1 MTTLNPLEASSA
13 ITDTYRRYLQSL
25 ISPRQE
31 RLATAIQSAIADS
44 VRSENGIVKGPYLEA
59 TPPYVTGKTIRELVE
74 EGTLSEEF
82 LKIASNSFPLD
93 RPTYAHQEQA
103 VKKIAAGRNLLIA
116 TGTGSGKTES
126 FLLPIFNFLMREKER
141 GELGPGV
148 RALLLYPM
156 NALAN
161 DQVKRIRELLLNYP
175 AITFGRYTGETEQDP
190 KMALSIYREMEVQ
203 DPPVNELISRQQ
215 MQETPPNILLTNYAM
230 LEYLLLRPEDH
241 AIFNGPHSSS
251 WRFIV
256 ADEAHTYDGAHGVEV
271 SMLLRKLRE
280 RVDPEGKIQTI
291 GTTATIGGT
300 AAEKQRFA
308 ENFFGNTFQISDDV
322 GVDSDLV
329 VPQRQPLGHGS
340 WGPLSVSDWLG
351 FSGPA
356 DFQARAASQGH
367 TQSSVD
373 LAFSSEKSV
382 AKLRLELLKEPKA
395 ITALAPIVFGSG
407 VHGSEEAI
415 VKIIELGSMIRDPFD
430 RPVFSARYHLFASAT
445 EGIFV
450 CLAEEPH
457 ASLSRHAKCEVCEL
471 PSFEVAGCKRCGSAY
486 YLGRIVEKAGNNF
499 LLPSM
504 SDDDTKGKSVFAY
517 IVEDLPDAD
526 DDDQILFDEED
537 ADSPNQKNDFLVCV
551 GCGLIH
557 SQAMPKCPECDS
569 IRSIRVRFTEQDN
582 KCEYCLGRGPNLLR
596 RLESGNNAAA
606 SVLGSKLYQE
616 LPPAPGERATQLPGQ
631 GRKLMIF
638 SDNRQQAAF
647 FAPYMRDAFEKIL
660 WRKLIYRG
668 LQDAESAYPNQPI
681 DPDSLV
687 NFIKPHT
694 QSKALGF
701 GFETPLAAD
710 LEISKHLHFEAVSSD
725 QQANLEG
732 TGLVVWEIDLPMDPN
747 AYGPLISAGMSLAD
761 SRALVHELLN
771 TLRSGGMLSAR
782 NGVDVSS
789 ELFKP
794 RIGPLFI
801 REAAPDK
808 KIRAYSWLPASKSN
822 ARLKFTQS
830 VLERLGIGL
839 DANDLLKGIW
849 QALTAKTGLLSDF
862 LVANHANGLVFQ
874 LNHSKLRLRTV
885 GKTDSVFV
893 CDVCG
898 RISPVSAG
906 GVCPRFGCKGHQV
919 NMTPADLISKAGND
933 YYSHTYQEEGLFG
946 LTASEHTAQLE
957 TKFASAVQ
965 QAFIEGRINVLSS
978 STTFELGVDVGELQT
993 VLLRNVPPSVANYIQ
1008 RAGRA
1013 GRRADSAALILTY
1026 AQRRPHDLSMFSD
1039 PSKMVSGEMRS
1050 PFVELSN
1057 QRIFQRHAYSLFF
1070 SAYFKAVGMSK
1081 LGKVSDFMSSGDFSL
1096 REQVVSWVH
1105 ENSPMLRKRFDSMMP
1120 PQLAENANKIWS
1132 STLKDF
1138 GDLFEKVKDNYLSEV
1153 ADYEELISKAAADQ
1167 NFKVAES
1174 LKRALRTIRGK
1185 DLIGFLSGH
1194 NLIPKYGFPV
1204 DTVPLIPRRGEATEA
1219 ASKVE
1224 LDRDLSIA
1232 IFEYAPGNELIA
1244 AGYIWESIGLQKPYA
1259 AKDAEKGFIRMEYS
1273 KCSDC
1278 NEYQERLYVQGE
1290 KFHHCGS
1297 CQSSKIKL
1305 GNYIRPEWG
1314 FVARGGVRRPG
1325 ENRTTYSG
1333 QRSLYLNDQGVATVF
1348 SGKNTPAGVT
1358 AELRTVARLVIINS
1372 GPGGLSYNWCQS
1384 CDYCV
1389 PRIAESKPKEHERPH
1404 STDKKCKQTFREYI
1418 DLGHSFETDIVH
1430 VTMDLSSGPHTSDEV
1445 GKEVAYALLEG
1456 AAEGLQIAHEDIDV
1470 ILLPS
1475 PPKSL
1480 KIALVDSVPAGAGYA
1495 KLIAENLGKVFEAAF
1510 DRVSRC
1516 ECGPETSCYKCL
1528 RSYRNQ
1534 KEHDELER
1542 GKANEA
1548 LRVILKKPQS

>member
-1 MTTLNPLEASSA
+1 MTTLNPLESSA
-13 ITDTYRRYLQSL
+13 AITENYRRYLQSL
-25 ISPRQE
+25 ISPRRE
-31 RLATAIQSAIADS
+31 GLAKAIQGAISES
-44 VRSENGIVKGPYLEA
+44 VQSENGIVKGPFLEA

-74 EGTLSEEF
+74 EGILSSEF
-82 LKIASNSFPLD
+82 MKLASNSFPLD

-103 VKKIAAGRNLLIA
+103 IRKVAAGRNLLIA

-141 GELGPGV
+141 GELTPGV

-175 AITFGRYTGETEQDP
+175 DITFGRYTGETEGEP
-190 KMALSIYREMEVQ
+190 KVALDRYREMEGQ
-203 DPPVNELISRQQ
+203 NPPVNELISRER

-241 AIFNGPHSSS
+241 AIFNGAHSSNWS
-251 WRFIV
+251 FVV

-300 AAEKQRFA
+300 AQEKQRFA
-308 ENFFGNTFQISDDV
+308 ENFFGNSFHISDDP
-322 GVDSDLV
+322 GADSDLV
-329 VPQRQPLGHGS
+329 TPQRQSLSSGT
-340 WGPLSVSDWLG
+340 WGPLAVSDWLS
-351 FSGPA
+351 FSNPE
-356 DFQARAASQGH
+356 DFRARAAQDGQ
-367 TQSSVD
+367 TQSGLDS
-373 LAFSSEKSV
+373 LFSSEKSV
-382 AKLRLELLKEPKA
+382 AKLRMELLKGPKTVA
-395 ITALAPIVFGSG
+395 ALGPIVFDAEGPL
-407 VHGSEEAI
+407 SEEAI
-415 VKIIELGSMIRDPFD
+415 VQIIELGSRILDEFG

-450 CLAEEPH
+450 CLAEDPH
-457 ASLSRHAKCEVCEL
+457 ASLNRHSKCEVCEL
-471 PSFEVAGCKRCGSAY
+471 PSFEVAGCKRCGAAY
-486 YLGRIVEKAGNNF
+486 FIGKKVENAGNNY

-504 SDDDTKGKSVFAY
+504 SNDETKGKPVFAY
-517 IVEDLPDAD
+517 VVEDLPDSD
-526 DDDQILFDEED
+526 DDDQVLFDEEES
-537 ADSPNQKNDFLVCV
+537 DSPNQTNDLLVCV

-557 SQAMPKCPECDS
+557 SQQAPNCPECES
-569 IRSIRVRFTEQDN
+569 TKSIRVRFTEQSN
-582 KCEYCLGRGPNLLR
+582 KCEYCLGRGPGLLR

-616 LPPAPGERATQLPGQ
+616 LPPAPGEIATQLPGQ

-647 FAPYMRDAFEKIL
+647 FAPYMKDAFEKIL

-668 LQDAESAYPNQPI
+668 LQDAEIAYPNQPI

-694 QSKALGF
+694 QSKVLGF
-701 GFETPLAAD
+701 SFETPLAAD
-710 LEISKHLHFEAVSSD
+710 LEISKHLHFEAVSTD

-732 TGLVVWEIDLPMDPN
+732 TGLVVWEIDLPKDDS
-747 AYGPLISAGMSLAD
+747 AYGPLIAAGMSLEDA
-761 SRALVHELLN
+761 RALVHELLN
-771 TLRSGGMLSAR
+771 TLRSGGMLTAK

-789 ELFKP
+789 DLFKP
-794 RIGPLFI
+794 RIGPLYI

-808 KIRAYSWLPASKSN
+808 KIRAYSWLPAAKSN
-822 ARLKFTQS
+822 ARLKFTKS
-830 VLERLGIGL
+830 VIQGLGLEL
-839 DANDLLKGIW
+839 DANDVLQGIW
-849 QALTAKTGLLSDF
+849 QSLTAKTGLLSGF
-862 LVANHANGLVFQ
+862 LVANNANGLVFQ
-874 LNHSKLRLRTV
+874 LNHSKLRLRTLANSA
-885 GKTDSVFV
+885 GVFV
-893 CDVCG
+893 CDLCS

-919 NMTPADLISKAGND
+919 SKTAAEVMGAADND

-957 TKFASAVQ
+957 TKYASAVQ
-965 QAFIEGRINVLSS
+965 QDFIEGRINVLSS

-1039 PSKMVSGEMRS
+1039 PTKMVAGEMRS

-1070 SAYFKAVGMSK
+1070 SAYFKAKGMSK
-1081 LGKVSDFMSSGDFSL
+1081 LGKVSDFVSSGNFSL
-1096 REQVVSWVH
+1096 GEQLLTWVH
-1105 ENSPMLRKRFDSMMP
+1105 ENSQMLRKRFDSMMP
-1120 PQLAENANKIWS
+1120 PQLAEHANKIWS

-1138 GDLFEKVKDNYLSEV
+1138 GDLFEKVKENYLREV
-1153 ADYEELISKAAADQ
+1153 AEYEELIKKAADEQ
-1167 NFKVAES
+1167 NFRVAES
-1174 LKRALRTIRGK
+1174 LKRTLRTIQGK

-1204 DTVPLIPRRGEATEA
+1204 DTVPLIPRRGEATDV

-1244 AGYIWESIGLQKPYA
+1244 AGYIWESIGLQKPYGS
-1259 AKDAEKGFIRMEYS
+1259 KDAEKGFVRMEYS
-1273 KCSDC
+1273 KCSEC

-1290 KFHHCGS
+1290 KLHHCGS
-1297 CQSSKIKL
+1297 CKSPKIKL

-1314 FVARGGVRRPG
+1314 FVARGGVRKPG

-1333 QRSLYLNDQGVATVF
+1333 QRSLYLNDQGVATIF

-1372 GPGGLSYNWCQS
+1372 GPGGLNFNWCQS

-1404 STDKKCKQTFREYI
+1404 STDKKCKQTFREHI

-1430 VTMDLSSGPHTSDEV
+1430 VTIDLSSGPLSSSDV
-1445 GKEVAYALLEG
+1445 GQEVAYALLEG

-1480 KIALVDSVPAGAGYA
+1480 KLALVDAVPAGAGYA
-1495 KLIAENLGKVFEAAF
+1495 KLIAENLGKVFDSAF
-1510 DRVSRC
+1510 ERVSRC

-1534 KEHDELER
+1534 RDHDALER
-1542 GKANEA
+1542 GKAFDA
-1548 LRVILKKPQS
+1548 LKLVLKK